1 MHRRRAEPVLSNLI
15 AHDTA
20 VGAAAFWSTAPAAR
34 TQRGSNLPRSLARLT
49 NNMVPAITQRDAS
62 VFDHDGVV
70 SPGVQVCATVRMRQL
85 PVQLNANPV
94 PLEYSVRAYP
104 PSIDPL
110 GFLFPRLR
118 QTVCALE
125 IVIEMFKRRFDSCL
139 DFAENIGN

>member
-20 VGAAAFWSTAPAAR
+20 VGTAAFWSTAPAAR
-34 TQRGSNLPRSLARLT
+34 TQRGSNLPRRLAPLT
-49 NNMVPAITQRDAS
+49 NNMVPAITQSDAS

-94 PLEYSVRAYP
+94 ALEYSVRAYP
-104 PSIDPL
+104 PSIDPFR
-110 GFLFPRLR
+110 FLFRDCGRP
-118 QTVCALE
+118 CA
-125 IVIEMFKRRFDSCL
+125 RSRSS
-139 DFAENIGN
+139 

>member
-20 VGAAAFWSTAPAAR
+20 VGTAAFWSTAPAAR
-34 TQRGSNLPRSLARLT
+34 TQRGSNLPRRLAPLT
-49 NNMVPAITQRDAS
+49 NNMVPAITQSDAS

-94 PLEYSVRAYP
+94 ALEYSVRAYP

-110 GFLFPRLR
+110 RCLFPRGR
-118 QTVCALE
+118 QAVCALE
-125 IVIEMFKRRFDSCL
+125 IATGMLKRRFDSCL
-139 DFAENIGN
+139 DVAEDIGD